1 MSVAHSPA
9 LIRIEAQDADCAA
22 SIAQSLVAV
31 FDGGEVSLDGDRF
44 EVEVRPRGDSDL
56 AVVRALD
63 VLEGW
68 VAAEGLDSLLVHVFD
83 LCYRIPVPPQA
94 GTGPRDKPCSAGKR
108 SKRTRTGSCR
118 R

>member
-1 MSVAHSPA
+1 
-9 LIRIEAQDADCAA
+9 
-22 SIAQSLVAV
+22 
-31 FDGGEVSLDGDRF
+31 
-44 EVEVRPRGDSDL
+44 
-56 AVVRALD
+56 